1 MVKLAQKISGMSDGA
16 KSGAAKIILLLS
28 TVLWG
33 SSYFVLKDT
42 LDEVPPY
49 FLLSFRFL
57 VAAPPYGSVC
67 TSIPHLRVCAFAFP
81 FAFPSSLRSPFR
93 EDFDV

>member
-1 MVKLAQKISGMSDGA
+1 MKTALSLRLSDGA
-16 KSGAAKIILLLS
+16 KRNGAKIILLLS

-33 SSYFVLKDT
+33 SSYFILKDT

-57 VAAPPYGSVC
+57 VAAVLLGWCAGRSGSC
-67 TSIPHLRVCAFAFP
+67 STAAICGRA
-81 FAFPSSLRSPFR
+81 R
-93 EDFDV
+93 

>member
-1 MVKLAQKISGMSDGA
+1 MVKLAQKISGMSDGV

-67 TSIPHLRVCAFAFP
+67 TSVCAFAFP
-81 FAFPSSLRSPFR
+81 FAVPSSLRSPFR

>member
-33 SSYFVLKDT
+33 SGYFVLKDT

-67 TSIPHLRVCAFAFP
+67 TSIPHFSRLRVCLSVRCSVLAP
-81 FAFPSSLRSPFR
+81 FALS
-93 EDFDV
+93 